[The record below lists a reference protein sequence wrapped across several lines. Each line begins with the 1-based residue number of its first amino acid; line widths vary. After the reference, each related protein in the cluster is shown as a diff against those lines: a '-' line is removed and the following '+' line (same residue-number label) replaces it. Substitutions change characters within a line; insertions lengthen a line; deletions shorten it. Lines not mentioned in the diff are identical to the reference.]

1 MYMSKIAKEN
11 PHLLNKLS
19 DRIKVEFTA
28 KDMMQVLVGASI
40 LAIPVALTEETWRLG
55 QILPLQNIFALMSL
69 SFIFIS
75 IFTYFHY
82 YTDKLHNYM
91 GFYISRVIS
100 TYVLSFLIVAIL
112 LTVIQKTPWTT
123 DFLVAF
129 KRTVI
134 VSFPASLSGAIADT
148 LK

>member
-1 MYMSKIAKEN
+1 MSKLSKQEHS
-11 PHLLNKLS
+11 HLLNKLS
-19 DRIKVEFTA
+19 EHIKVEFTA

-55 QILPLQNIFALMSL
+55 QLLPLLNILALMSL

-82 YTDKLHNYM
+82 YKDNLHHYM
-91 GFYISRVIS
+91 GFYVSRVIS
-100 TYVLSFLIVAIL
+100 TYLLSFLIVAIL

-123 DFLVAF
+123 DFIVAF

>member
-1 MYMSKIAKEN
+1 MTKIKKEEHL
-11 PHLLNKLS
+11 HLLHKLS
-19 DRIKVEFTA
+19 EHIKVEFTA
-28 KDMMQVLVGASI
+28 RDMMQVLVGASI
-40 LAIPVALTEETWRLG
+40 LAIPVALTEETWKLG
-55 QILPLQNIFALMSL
+55 QSLPIINVFVLMIL

-75 IFTYFHY
+75 IFTYYHY
-82 YTDKLHNYM
+82 YKDKLHHYA
-91 GFYISRVIS
+91 GFYVTRTVS
-100 TYVLSFLIVAIL
+100 TYLLSFLIVAVL

-123 DFLVAF
+123 DFIMSF